1 MTRILLTNDDGISA
15 PGLKALAEELE
26 KEFEVEVVAPDRERS
41 ASSHSITFHKP
52 VWVYEIKP
60 RWKAVTGTSVDCVNL
75 AVNKLLNPK
84 PDLVIAGINRG
95 ANLGCDIF
103 YSGTVAGAREAG
115 ILGLPAFA
123 ISIEVGKNSEPDYSY
138 PARFARRFAKF
149 VLENKFPHRLI
160 FNVNFPALASE
171 EIKGFKFTSQ
181 GIRVYHPK
189 IWEREDPRG
198 NKYYWLNGEVKGGRD
213 IKGSDILA
221 VEQGYISITPLGLDF
236 TDYQVLSH
244 LREIDPGF
252 LWEK

>member
-123 ISIEVGKNSEPDYSY
+123 ISVETGKNSEPDYSY